1 MKNKNIFIGNL
12 DFATTEEEVKTLL
25 SSYGTVVAIKMRKKK
40 GCAFIEMSDEAEAA
54 LAIEKLNGTTFKDRE
69 VRISLE
75 IKANK
80 AKALSIKKYNERVE
94 SFSRQKKSDNPDNGS
109 PNETVPDSVKVESNE
124 GSSGIED
131 GSADENRKNIPK
143 APRPKKIGPAA
154 QSSSDSRRPQRK
166 EWTRDKPARPGRPSH
181 DRKKSGHGGSPRP
194 ETNYNSRERFTGP
207 DERSSKIYSPERSDS
222 GHPRRKERSHDKPAY
237 SGRPSHDRN
246 KPGYGGSSRHETN
259 YNSRERFTGQDE
271 RSSKIYSPERS
282 DSGHPRRKER
292 SHDKPAYSSRPSRD
306 RNKSGYGKSSRPETN
321 HNSRDRFS
329 YSDERSSKIY
339 SPERSDSHRPRRKE
353 WQRDKPAYSDRPSH
367 DRKKSGDDRSPRPET
382 NYNTRERYPI
392 SDERQPR
399 YSPAR
404 SGSQPPQKK
413 ERARDKLP
421 YPSRHSGP
429 SRQSGAGTRD
439 DSRPRHGS
447 GSPDRFSASS
457 RLKSGSD
464 RKKSPSN
471 SARPGTRG
479 GAGNNDRRR
488 RPKKD

>member
-194 ETNYNSRERFTGP
+194 ETNYNSRERFTG
-207 DERSSKIYSPERSDS
+207 
-222 GHPRRKERSHDKPAY
+222 
-237 SGRPSHDRN
+237 
-246 KPGYGGSSRHETN
+246 
-259 YNSRERFTGQDE
+259 QDE

-321 HNSRDRFS
+321 HNSRERFS

-339 SPERSDSHRPRRKE
+339 SPERSDSHHPRRKE